1 MTVSANSIILPCPAA
16 DQEEEALVFG
26 RYKGSPPK
34 ITKNYD
40 GSVNMTSIP
49 ENTILSAWHSK
60 KWNGLRKMHQTKTR
74 HLIEPG
80 CRNCAHG
87 AKKKGV
93 SNVPSD
99 WDVENMEWKNHPTK
113 V

>member
-1 MTVSANSIILPCPAA
+1 
-16 DQEEEALVFG
+16 
-26 RYKGSPPK
+26 
-34 ITKNYD
+34 
-40 GSVNMTSIP
+40 MTSIP

-60 KWNGLRKMHQTKTR
+60 KWNGLRKMHENKTR

-80 CRNCAHG
+80 CRNCSHG
-87 AKKKGV
+87 VKKKGV

-113 V
+113 A